1 MSVNYSIE
9 SFRQN
14 VYELINKSQM
24 PIGIAYFV
32 FKDIFADIAA
42 AYQSAV
48 QQEAQEAAAAAEEA
62 PAAED
67 ASEM

>member
-14 VYELINKSQM
+14 VYDLINRSQM

-32 FKDIFADIAA
+32 FKDVFADITA
-42 AYQSAV
+42 AYQAAV
-48 QQEAQEAAAAAEEA
+48 QQEAQEAAAAEETPSEENAE
-62 PAAED
+62 
-67 ASEM
+67 M

>member
-14 VYELINKSQM
+14 VYDLINKSQM

-32 FKDIFADIAA
+32 CKDVFADIAA

-48 QQEAQEAAAAAEEA
+48 QQEAQEMTKATPTEVNDNEENI
-62 PAAED
+62 
-67 ASEM
+67 

>member
-14 VYELINKSQM
+14 VYDLINKSQM

-32 FKDIFADIAA
+32 FKDVFADITA

-48 QQEAQEAAAAAEEA
+48 QQEAQEMAEAAPTEVNANEENI
-62 PAAED
+62 
-67 ASEM
+67 